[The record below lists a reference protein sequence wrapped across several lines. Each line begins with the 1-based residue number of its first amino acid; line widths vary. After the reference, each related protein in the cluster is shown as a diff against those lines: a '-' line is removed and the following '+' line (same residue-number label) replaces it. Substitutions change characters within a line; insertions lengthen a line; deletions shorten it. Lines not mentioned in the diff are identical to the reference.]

1 LAVNTSALGK
11 EFLHE
16 EPLIDTHKLSSALL
30 SNFHYPKEIGTSRVV
45 FEGAG
50 LGEMLAQN

>member
-16 EPLIDTHKLSSALL
+16 EPLIGTHKFSLALL
-30 SNFHYPKEIGTSRVV
+30 SSFHYPKEIGISRVV
-45 FEGAG
+45 FEGVG
-50 LGEMLAQN
+50 LGEILAQN